1 MFANRQPRGISLN
14 KNALNIQSNI
24 LQQQQ
29 QLQGKQPL
37 KTPSPPQLKSH
48 GQLPQLK
55 EVVARS
61 ENDDLGQFAK
71 KVASRIPRLRDSKSH
86 EEEEIEDIDKTE
98 GRDAI
103 FQQPDVAKDIYS
115 YMYELEEQQSVRPD
129 FLKDQ
134 KIFTPRHRQR
144 LINWCIEVHYKL
156 KLLPET
162 LYTTTSIIDRYFS
175 KVIVKQQSQVQL
187 VACGCT
193 LIASKYEEIYPPE
206 LNDLII
212 MTQNA
217 YSKRDIMRA
226 EIEILQALK
235 FDLGKPIP
243 LAFLRRFSRAAHCD
257 LKMHSISKFLMEISL
272 TEYECSHWS
281 PSLLA
286 AAALFTTKHLVNTD
300 KTLTSQ
306 DLWNKTMVHYSRYS
320 YKQLQDPASTL
331 CKILKKV
338 LKSPQ
343 SYTVAKRQAMNL
355 TKWVELKS
363 PRVDDLIV

>member
-1 MFANRQPRGISLN
+1 MFANRPQRGISLN
-14 KNALNIQSNI
+14 KNALNIQSNV
-24 LQQQQ
+24 QRPAP
-29 QLQGKQPL
+29 QPL
-37 KTPSPPQLKSH
+37 RTPSPPQLKSY
-48 GQLPQLK
+48 GQTQQLK
-55 EVVARS
+55 KPACS
-61 ENDDLGQFAK
+61 ENDDISLLK
-71 KVASRIPRLRDSKSH
+71 KAPSRIPRLRDSKPLV

-103 FQQPDVAKDIYS
+103 FQVPDVAKDIYS
-115 YMYELEEQQSVRPD
+115 YMYELEDRQSVQQD
-129 FLKDQ
+129 HLKDQ

-144 LINWCIEVHYKL
+144 LINWCIEIHHKL

-162 LYTTTSIIDRYFS
+162 LYMTTSIIDRYFNQ
-175 KVIVKQQSQVQL
+175 VIVKQQSQVQL

-193 LIASKYEEIYPPE
+193 LIASKYEEIYPPD

-212 MTQNA
+212 LTQNA
-217 YSKRDIMRA
+217 YSRRDIMRV
-226 EIEILQALK
+226 EIEILERLN

-243 LAFLRRFSRAAHCD
+243 LAFLRRFSKAAHCD

-286 AAALFTTKHLVNTD
+286 AAALFITKHLVNSNN
-300 KTLTSQ
+300 KLSSQ
-306 DLWNKTMVHYSRYS
+306 DLWNRTMVHYSRYS
-320 YKQLQDPASTL
+320 YKQLQEPASIL

-343 SYTVAKRQAMNL
+343 SYSAAKRNAMNL
-355 TKWVELKS
+355 TNWVELRS
-363 PRVDDLIV
+363 SRVDDLIV